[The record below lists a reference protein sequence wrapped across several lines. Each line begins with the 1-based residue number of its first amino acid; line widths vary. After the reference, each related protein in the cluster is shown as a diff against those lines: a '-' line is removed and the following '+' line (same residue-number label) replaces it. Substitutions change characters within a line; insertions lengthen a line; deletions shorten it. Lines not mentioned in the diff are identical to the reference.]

1 MKIALQIFDVLKK
14 AQGFTARDRIL
25 LEIGATLH
33 HCGRYLN
40 MGNASGSSADIIRA
54 TEIVGLSKAEHA
66 LIVQILRNEEEVFE
80 RREVPL
86 KAAKFAA
93 MIRLASALDRSAKQ
107 KAGEYRVRLKEDGTL
122 LFTTAYG
129 GDMTLERLSFLQCT
143 PSFSN
148 VFGIRPEFRQRR
160 SLGSGVV

>member
-1 MKIALQIFDVLKK
+1 VL
-14 AQGFTARDRIL
+14 
-25 LEIGATLH
+25 
-33 HCGRYLN
+33 
-40 MGNASGSSADIIRA
+40 M
-54 TEIVGLSKAEHA
+54 
-66 LIVQILRNEEEVFE
+66 NEEEVFG

-86 KAAKFAA
+86 QAAKFAA

>member
-1 MKIALQIFDVLKK
+1 
-14 AQGFTARDRIL
+14 
-25 LEIGATLH
+25 
-33 HCGRYLN
+33 
-40 MGNASGSSADIIRA
+40 
-54 TEIVGLSKAEHA
+54 
-66 LIVQILRNEEEVFE
+66 
-80 RREVPL
+80 
-86 KAAKFAA
+86 